1 LILGDRPQ
9 FMRLMA
15 TFYVY
20 NVPYSGDSNIAPYS
34 EDHKLQFVSSI
45 DQLCHSRS
53 IYSACTLTI
62 ATYALE

>member
-1 LILGDRPQ
+1 
-9 FMRLMA
+9 MRLMA

-45 DQLCHSRS
+45 DHQCHRRLK
-53 IYSACTLTI
+53 YGPCTLPI
-62 ATYALE
+62 ASYALE